1 MSSCMNLLTELRSFG
16 GTPTTAGL
24 DDATIERFIATDS
37 TLVTAIEQAHSS
49 HLSLRDEW
57 AEALAGSEAELAEL
71 VQAGLLNFYAQE
83 TVNPYVALAASGP
96 WVITTHGAVVHDN
109 GGYGMLGAGHAP
121 QAIMDAMSRPWVMAN
136 VMTPSIS
143 HKRFTDRLR
152 SEIGQTRGGCPFVK
166 FICMNSGSES
176 VTVATRITD
185 HNALTQ
191 AGPGGA
197 HAGKSVKF
205 LGLTGAFHGRTGRPA
220 QVSDS
225 CLPGYRAALRTFV
238 NRDNLVTITPNDCAQ
253 LQAAFDAAEAEGV
266 FFEAMFIE
274 PVMGEGNPG
283 EAITPEFYTLART
296 LTTQMGSMLLV
307 DSIQAGIRG
316 TGYLSIVD
324 YPGFQD
330 LEAPDLETYSKALN
344 AGQYPMSVLALSPRA
359 AGLYVRGTYGNTM
372 TANPRALETACAVLD
387 GLSQQTRDNIVAR
400 GGELVDKLRS
410 LQAELPGVITEVR
423 GTGLLLCAEIDP
435 DFAPVVG
442 WEGLE
447 NWCRKQGLGV
457 IHGGKNALRFTPH
470 FGISSAEVDLIVDVV
485 RRALVARG

>member
-1 MSSCMNLLTELRSFG
+1 MSSSMNLLIELRSFG
-16 GTPTTAGL
+16 GTPTTVGL

-57 AEALAGSEAELAEL
+57 AEGLAGSEAELAEL
-71 VQAGLLNFYAQE
+71 VQAELLNFYAQE

-205 LGLTGAFHGRTGRPA
+205 LGLLGAFHGRTGRPA

-225 CLPGYRAALRTFV
+225 CLPGYRAALRTFAS
-238 NRDNLVTITPNDCAQ
+238 RDNLVTITPNDCAQ